1 MAEAQLASHNSENI
15 AALAKVTDQHDI
27 ILEEIQKQLQSL
39 NQFMQKIIEAED
51 RRKFV
56 PRDHHAT
63 NDSTTAESFY
73 MNLGKPLK
81 LDFPRFQ
88 GEDPASC
95 ILSYSVFFL
104 LQYTNGTTNF
114 VGFLSYG
121 WGSVGVVSRC

>member
-1 MAEAQLASHNSENI
+1 MVEARLASHNSEKI
-15 AALAKVTDQHDI
+15 AALAKVTDQHGI
-27 ILEEIQKQLQSL
+27 VLEEIQKQLQSL

-73 MNLGKPLK
+73 MNPGKPLK

-88 GEDPASC
+88 GEDPAC
-95 ILSYSVFFL
+95 WVPSYSVFFL
-104 LQYTNGTTNF
+104 LQHTNATTNF